1 MTGGTY
7 DDNDP
12 IWGTKPFRP
21 KRSANGHVRLL
32 EESEDRGEA
41 ALLRGTPYGKLR
53 VLSIDDI
60 DTAIARGYLLKGLLS
75 PAEISIWVG
84 PPKCGKSFLLL
95 HVAYLLSLG
104 RSVFGRRVKPTKV
117 LYVAAEGE
125 AGIANR
131 IRALRDKHGPS
142 PNFHFI
148 AQPADLL
155 HDGGHKD
162 DLIEAAEACGA
173 QLIVLDTLSR
183 LMAGGDENSPQDMG
197 EFVRIVGQ
205 VRHQTQAHV
214 AIVHHGTK
222 ASNGSNPRGHSC
234 LTGADDALVEVL
246 KLEDGSRVATVVHA
260 KDDPDGMRW
269 GFSLDV
275 VELGMD
281 EDGDPIT
288 TLVVNEAAEPPADKA
303 PRDRLSDNL
312 QIGLQTLHSA
322 MKACAILATVGEDGA
337 ELSVIT
343 EANWRDC
350 FYREGKPGESQ
361 DTKQRAFRRIVDG
374 LQAKKLIG
382 SRDGFVWPIGR
393 KL

>member
-1 MTGGTY
+1 MSGGTY
-7 DDNDP
+7 DDSDP
-12 IWGTKPFRP
+12 IWGTRRDRP
-21 KRSANGHVRLL
+21 KRNANGHVRLL
-32 EESEDRGEA
+32 GENEDGGEA
-41 ALLRGTPYGKLR
+41 ALMRGTPYGKLR
-53 VLSIDDI
+53 VLSTDDI

-142 PNFHFI
+142 SNFHFI

-155 HDGGHKD
+155 HAEGHKD

-183 LMAGGDENSPQDMG
+183 LMAGGDENSSEDMG
-197 EFVRIVGQ
+197 QFVRIVGQ

-288 TLVVNEAAEPPADKA
+288 TLVVNEAAVA
-303 PRDRLSDNL
+303 PVEKRPRERLSDNL
-312 QIGLQTLHSA
+312 QVGLKTLQASI
-322 MKACAILATVGEDGA
+322 KAWGILATVGENDA
-337 ELSVIT
+337 EVLVVRESD
-343 EANWRDC
+343 WREW
-350 FYREGKPGESQ
+350 FYREGRPGEAQ
-361 DTKQRAFRRIVDG
+361 DTKKKAFQRIVAA
-374 LQAKKLIG
+374 LQAKGLIG
-382 SRDGFVWPIGR
+382 SRDGYIWPMTNA
-393 KL
+393 